1 MRTGTMS
8 LFDLATERHCR
19 SIRYRADDHYPDLR
33 NRAVGRPP
41 CLFAIRA
48 ADVLTTFAATSPT
61 RRPASSQ
68 TFLQHI
74 KVGPRSTISICS
86 SRRQAHRTAR
96 SAAGSA
102 TRRDAPSSASR
113 NQHAP
118 IDLMHEPEQ
127 RHQVA
132 GCEAS
137 PISFASGE
145 CGKQLATL
153 VVSDRCGGVDR
164 SMPPFAQ
171 ARASAEEALGAQS
184 TDPLVRWPRQ
194 PRLRWRRTAS
204 PSRPVFADTQCNR
217 TAPVASQGR

>member
-1 MRTGTMS
+1 MS
-8 LFDLATERHCR
+8 NGDVVLFDLATERHCR
-19 SIRYRADDHYPDLR
+19 SIRYRADDYHPDPR
-33 NRAVGRPP
+33 DRAVGRPI

-127 RHQVA
+127 RHQIA
-132 GCEAS
+132 GSEAS
-137 PISFASGE
+137 PINFASGE
-145 CGKQLATL
+145 CDEQLAPL
-153 VVSDRCGGVDR
+153 VSDRC
-164 SMPPFAQ
+164 AQ
-171 ARASAEEALGAQS
+171 G
-184 TDPLVRWPRQ
+184 
-194 PRLRWRRTAS
+194 
-204 PSRPVFADTQCNR
+204 C
-217 TAPVASQGR
+217 